1 MLKKWFGLVLKIS
14 VSGALI
20 WFVLSNID
28 LASAADRALDV
39 APEMLLL
46 AMSLFFVQ
54 AVIAGARWRLV
65 LKAIGAPLPFIDSYK
80 IYYIGLFFNQTL
92 PSSVGGDA
100 VRMYIA
106 KRAGVYL
113 GASINS
119 VLLERGA
126 LVIALVLIVVGMQPY
141 FMTRVPD
148 DQKSLILGSV
158 AVLFV
163 VMLAGLI
170 ALMNLDRL
178 PERYSRW
185 RIVRGLAMLA
195 GDSRQVFLSPKWGG
209 SILAWSLIG
218 HLNVTLSIYILALG
232 LKLDV
237 SFLDCLAL
245 FPPVMLATTLPISIA
260 GWGVR
265 EGAMVA
271 AFGLI
276 GVSQEG
282 AVILSLLA
290 GILAVV
296 ACLPGGLIWLMSG
309 YRHKDISAE
318 TASNDV
324 NAEPQ

>member
-1 MLKKWFGLVLKIS
+1 MFKKWLGLTLKVS

-20 WFVLSNID
+20 WFVLSKID
-28 LASAADRALDV
+28 LSSAKDRALDV
-39 APEMLLL
+39 APEMLLF
-46 AMSLFFVQ
+46 ATMLFLVQ
-54 AVIAGARWRLV
+54 AVIAGARWKVV
-65 LKAIGAPLPFIDSYK
+65 LSAIGAPLPFIDSFK

-106 KRAGVYL
+106 KRAGVPL

-126 LVIALVLIVVGMQPY
+126 LVIALVLIVTAMQPY

-148 DQKSLILGSV
+148 DQEGLILTSV

-163 VMLAGLI
+163 LMVVGLI
-170 ALMNLDRL
+170 VLMNLDRL
-178 PERYSRW
+178 PSRYSHW
-185 RIVRGLAMLA
+185 RVVRGLAMLA
-195 GDSRQVFLSPKWGG
+195 SDSRLVFLSPQWASK
-209 SILAWSLIG
+209 ILAWSLVG
-218 HLNVTLSIYILALG
+218 HVNVTLSIYILALG

-237 SFLDCLAL
+237 SMLDCLAL

-282 AVILSLLA
+282 AVVLSLLA
-290 GILAVV
+290 GILAIV
-296 ACLPGGLIWLMSG
+296 ASLPGGIIWLMSG
-309 YRHKDISAE
+309 YRRKDIETE
-318 TASNDV
+318 TAAVEADS
-324 NAEPQ
+324 

>member
-1 MLKKWFGLVLKIS
+1 MFKKWLGLVLKVS

-28 LASAADRALDV
+28 LASAKDRALDV

-46 AMSLFFVQ
+46 ATFLFFVQ
-54 AVIAGARWRLV
+54 AVIAGARWRVV
-65 LKAIGAPLPFIDSYK
+65 LKAIGAPLPLIDSFK

-106 KRAGVYL
+106 KRAGVPL
-113 GASINS
+113 GAAINS

-126 LVIALVLIVVGMQPY
+126 LVVALVLIVVAMQPY
-141 FMTRVPD
+141 FITRVSV
-148 DQKSLILGSV
+148 DQENLILGSV
-158 AVLFV
+158 MVLFF
-163 VMLAGLI
+163 VMALGLI

-178 PERYSRW
+178 PKRYSRW
-185 RIVRGLAMLA
+185 PIVRGLGMLA
-195 GDSRQVFLSPKWGG
+195 GDSRRVFLNPKWGI
-209 SILAWSLIG
+209 SILTWSLIG
-218 HLNVTLSIYILALG
+218 HLNITLSIYILALG
-232 LKLDV
+232 LKLEV
-237 SFLDCLAL
+237 SFLDCLTF

-276 GVSQEG
+276 GVSQGG
-282 AVILSLLA
+282 AVVLSLLA

-309 YRHKDISAE
+309 YRHKDISVESTSTEMQGE
-318 TASNDV
+318 TK
-324 NAEPQ
+324 

>member
-1 MLKKWFGLVLKIS
+1 MFKKWLGLTLKVS

-20 WFVLSNID
+20 WFVLSKID
-28 LASAADRALDV
+28 LSSAKDRALDV
-39 APEMLLL
+39 APEMLLF
-46 AMSLFFVQ
+46 ATMLFLVQ
-54 AVIAGARWRLV
+54 AVIAGARWKVV
-65 LKAIGAPLPFIDSYK
+65 LSAIGAPLPFIDSFK

-106 KRAGVYL
+106 KRAGVPL

-126 LVIALVLIVVGMQPY
+126 LVIALVLIVTAMQPY

-148 DQKSLILGSV
+148 DQEGLILTSV

-163 VMLAGLI
+163 LMVVGLI
-170 ALMNLDRL
+170 VLMNLDRL
-178 PERYSRW
+178 PSRYSHW
-185 RIVRGLAMLA
+185 RVVRGLAMLA
-195 GDSRQVFLSPKWGG
+195 SDSRLVFLSPQWASK
-209 SILAWSLIG
+209 ILAWSLVG
-218 HLNVTLSIYILALG
+218 HVNVTLSIYILALG

-237 SFLDCLAL
+237 SMLDCLAL

-282 AVILSLLA
+282 AVVLSLLA
-290 GILAVV
+290 GMLAIV
-296 ACLPGGLIWLMSG
+296 ASLPGGIIWLMSG
-309 YRHKDISAE
+309 YRRKDIATETAAAE
-318 TASNDV
+318 TGS
-324 NAEPQ
+324 EQ

>member
-1 MLKKWFGLVLKIS
+1 MFKKWLGLTLKVS

-20 WFVLSNID
+20 WFVLSKID
-28 LASAADRALDV
+28 LSSAKDRALDV
-39 APEMLLL
+39 APEMLLF
-46 AMSLFFVQ
+46 ATMLFLVQ
-54 AVIAGARWRLV
+54 AVIAGARWKVV
-65 LKAIGAPLPFIDSYK
+65 LSAIGAPLPFIDSFK

-106 KRAGVYL
+106 KRAGVPL

-126 LVIALVLIVVGMQPY
+126 LVIALVLIVTAMQPY

-148 DQKSLILGSV
+148 DQEGLILTSV

-163 VMLAGLI
+163 LMVVGLI
-170 ALMNLDRL
+170 VLMNLDRL
-178 PERYSRW
+178 PSRYSHW
-185 RIVRGLAMLA
+185 RVVRGLAMLA
-195 GDSRQVFLSPKWGG
+195 SDSRLVFLSPQWASK
-209 SILAWSLIG
+209 ILAWSLVG
-218 HLNVTLSIYILALG
+218 HVNVTLSIYILALG

-237 SFLDCLAL
+237 SMLDCLAL

-260 GWGVR
+260 GWSVR

-282 AVILSLLA
+282 AVVLSLLA
-290 GILAVV
+290 GILAIV
-296 ACLPGGLIWLMSG
+296 ASLPGGIIWLMSG
-309 YRHKDISAE
+309 YRRKDIETE
-318 TASNDV
+318 TAAVEADS
-324 NAEPQ
+324 

>member
-1 MLKKWFGLVLKIS
+1 MFKKWLGLTLKVS

-20 WFVLSNID
+20 WFILSKID
-28 LASAADRALDV
+28 LASAKDRALDV

-46 AMSLFFVQ
+46 AILLMFVQ
-54 AVIAGARWRLV
+54 AVIAGIRWNVV
-65 LKAIGAPLPFIDSYK
+65 LSAIGEPLAFINSFK

-106 KRAGVYL
+106 KRAGVSL
-113 GASINS
+113 SASING

-126 LVIALVLIVVGMQPY
+126 LVIALVLIVTLMQPY

-148 DQKSLILGSV
+148 DQEGLILTSV

-163 VMLAGLI
+163 LMVVGLI
-170 ALMNLDRL
+170 ALVNLDRL
-178 PERYSRW
+178 PSRYSHW
-185 RIVRGLAMLA
+185 RVVRGLAMLA
-195 GDSRQVFLSPKWGG
+195 ADSRLVFLDPRSASK
-209 SILAWSLIG
+209 ILSWSLIG
-218 HLNVTLSIYILALG
+218 HVNVTLSIYILAMG

-237 SFLDCLAL
+237 SMLDCLAL

-282 AVILSLLA
+282 AVVLSLLA
-290 GILAVV
+290 GVLAIITS
-296 ACLPGGLIWLMSG
+296 LPGGIIWLMSG
-309 YRHKDISAE
+309 YRQKDI
-318 TASNDV
+318 AS
-324 NAEPQ
+324 